1 MAFLPPSTFPL
12 YLRFYEHGHAVTFI
26 RQRLMSRSAVKYYL
40 TIRPLFFPPF
50 SPLLPSPNER
60 RLRLCFPDQDN
71 RNRIE
76 HGSYLAA
83 LYRLRSSNF
92 FFFFFFVSVSATE
105 KIISASTSTRRIPP
119 YWSQGFKL
127 GIEYQFWDF
136 ESFFCIIF
144 LNKRKSME
152 FNVSSRVDNR
162 DLLSQL
168 VQPRDGSGG
177 KNRRVA
183 GEKNGRGERYL

>member
-1 MAFLPPSTFPL
+1 MKDKRAYKPFRNPSPRTSNIRINIQKSKSQTHHRFKKKKKINSKGKLVAIRPRSESKMAFLPPSTFPL

-50 SPLLPSPNER
+50 SSLLPSPNER

-92 FFFFFFVSVSATE
+92 FFFFFFFFVSVSATE

-119 YWSQGFKL
+119 Y
-127 GIEYQFWDF
+127 
-136 ESFFCIIF
+136 
-144 LNKRKSME
+144 
-152 FNVSSRVDNR
+152 
-162 DLLSQL
+162 
-168 VQPRDGSGG
+168 
-177 KNRRVA
+177 
-183 GEKNGRGERYL
+183 